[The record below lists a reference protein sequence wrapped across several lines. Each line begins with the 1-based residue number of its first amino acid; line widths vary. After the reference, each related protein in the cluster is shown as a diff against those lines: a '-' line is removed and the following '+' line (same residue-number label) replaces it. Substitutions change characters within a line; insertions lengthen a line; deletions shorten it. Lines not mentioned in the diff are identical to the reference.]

1 MYIFWL
7 GLKLHQLCSL
17 FRAIEVI
24 MEVQAR
30 MSPSLVVLAQLN
42 PVSFNI
48 GPKDSVE
55 REKKKKKEWWEEENV
70 LSDEEDLDD
79 IGEKQPLYEAE
90 GELLEF

>member
-1 MYIFWL
+1 MF
-7 GLKLHQLCSL
+7 
-17 FRAIEVI
+17 F
-24 MEVQAR
+24 VQSHRSDHGSPGQNESFLSGAGTAQ
-30 MSPSLVVLAQLN
+30 PSLIQYRSERQCVM
-42 PVSFNI
+42 
-48 GPKDSVE
+48 E